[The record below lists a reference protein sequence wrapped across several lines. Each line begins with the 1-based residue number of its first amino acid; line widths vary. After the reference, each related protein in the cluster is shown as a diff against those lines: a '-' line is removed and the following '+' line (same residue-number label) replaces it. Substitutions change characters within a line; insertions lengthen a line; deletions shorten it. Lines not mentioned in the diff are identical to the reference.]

1 MEAQCDDK
9 NAKNNINANN
19 DIVETVCDIVSAY
32 VSNNTVPS
40 PELVTLIEDVHS
52 AVVSMTAT
60 ASDNFSVDFDAS
72 LTPAVPVKQSVQPNY
87 LTCLECGQRFKS
99 LKKHLRTTHDLSPEE
114 YKTKWA
120 LPSDYPMVCPDYAK
134 RRSSLAKEIGLGKR

>member
-1 MEAQCDDK
+1 MEAQCDVK
-9 NAKNNINANN
+9 NADS

-52 AVVSMTAT
+52 AVLSMTVT
-60 ASDNFSVDFDAS
+60 VGNGFSADYDAS
-72 LTPAVPVKQSVQPNY
+72 LSPAVPVKQSVQPNY

-99 LKKHLRTTHDLSPEE
+99 LKKHLRTFHDLSPEE
-114 YKTKWA
+114 YKAKWA

>member
-1 MEAQCDDK
+1 MEAQCDVK
-9 NAKNNINANN
+9 NVKNVNN

>member
-52 AVVSMTAT
+52 AVVSMTT
-60 ASDNFSVDFDAS
+60 VVGNDFSVGFDAN
-72 LTPAVPVKQSVQPNY
+72 LTPAVPIKQSVQPDY
-87 LTCLECGQRFKS
+87 ITCLECGQRFKS
-99 LKKHLRTTHDLSPEE
+99 LKKHLRSNHDLSPEE

-134 RRSSLAKEIGLGKR
+134 RRSSLAKQIGLGKR